1 MWLKRRTH
9 ADADRSVPRR
19 AATNT
24 ASLTP
29 ATRGGAGLHQ
39 SHEGRETDSPLERD
53 GHAIDGLLDHIINV
67 LGLDHDLVHA
77 LVAEDRRLFEEAW
90 QHWAG
95 EPVEPELRRRL
106 MAASWG
112 RAQMPKGLSRE
123 EAVAF
128 AKTRAVKS
136 RLTYMLVWSRKEEI
150 WCYPDGSSGVV
161 TMKVGEAAG
170 PFTRL
175 RGRGNRGFIFG

>member
-1 MWLKRRTH
+1 MPTRTGAYLAEQRRTQH
-9 ADADRSVPRR
+9 LSPQRLAAALGYTNLTKGARR
-19 AATNT
+19 I
-24 ASLTP
+24 LV
-29 ATRGGAGLHQ
+29 
-39 SHEGRETDSPLERD
+39 LERD
-53 GHAIDGLLDHIINV
+53 GHVIDGLLDHIIIV

-106 MAASWG
+106 MAAIWG

-136 RLTYMLVWSRKEEI
+136 RLTYMLVRSRQEGI
-150 WCYPDGSSGVV
+150 WRY
-161 TMKVGEAAG
+161 
-170 PFTRL
+170 L
-175 RGRGNRGFIFG
+175 

>member
-1 MWLKRRTH
+1 MPTRTGAYLAEQRRTQH
-9 ADADRSVPRR
+9 LSPQRLAAALGYTNLAKGARR
-19 AATNT
+19 ILA
-24 ASLTP
+24 
-29 ATRGGAGLHQ
+29 
-39 SHEGRETDSPLERD
+39 LERD
-53 GHAIDGLLDHIINV
+53 GNAVDGLLDNIINV
-67 LGLDHDLVHA
+67 LGLEHDHVHA

-106 MAASWG
+106 MAAIWG

-136 RLTYMLVWSRKEEI
+136 RLTYMLVRSPKEEI

-175 RGRGNRGFIFG
+175 RGRGNRGCIFG

>member
-1 MWLKRRTH
+1 MPTRTGAYLAVQRRTQH
-9 ADADRSVPRR
+9 LSPQRLAAALGYTNLTKGARRILRSNATAMPSTDCWTTSSTSSDWTTTSCMPWSPRTAGSSKR
-19 AATNT
+19 PGNT
-24 ASLTP
+24 GP
-29 ATRGGAGLHQ
+29 AN
-39 SHEGRETDSPLERD
+39 PLNRNC
-53 GHAIDGLLDHIINV
+53 G
-67 LGLDHDLVHA
+67 
-77 LVAEDRRLFEEAW
+77 
-90 QHWAG
+90 
-95 EPVEPELRRRL
+95 RRL
-106 MAASWG
+106 MAAIWG

-136 RLTYMLVWSRKEEI
+136 RLTYVLVWSRNEEI

>member
-1 MWLKRRTH
+1 MPTRTGAYLAEQRRTQH
-9 ADADRSVPRR
+9 LSPQRL
-19 AATNT
+19 AAALGYTNL
-24 ASLTP
+24 AK
-29 ATRGGAGLHQ
+29 GANRILA
-39 SHEGRETDSPLERD
+39 LERD
-53 GHAIDGLLDHIINV
+53 ANAIDGLLDHIINV
-67 LGLDHDLVHA
+67 LGLEHDHVHA

-106 MAASWG
+106 MAAIWG

-136 RLTYMLVWSRKEEI
+136 RLTYVLVWSAMRK
-150 WCYPDGSSGVV
+150 SGAIPTGAV
-161 TMKVGEAAG
+161 AWS
-170 PFTRL
+170 R
-175 RGRGNRGFIFG
+175 

>member
-1 MWLKRRTH
+1 VIDAGAYLAEQRRTQH
-9 ADADRSVPRR
+9 LSPQRLAAALGYTNLTKGARR
-19 AATNT
+19 ILA
-24 ASLTP
+24 
-29 ATRGGAGLHQ
+29 
-39 SHEGRETDSPLERD
+39 LERD

-106 MAASWG
+106 MAAIWG

-136 RLTYMLVWSRKEEI
+136 RLTYMLVRSRKEEI